1 MIGFLWPFLIAVI
14 AVALCWAL
22 FGVNRRDFRWI
33 APPPAP
39 DETRGQVTRTTIMIP
54 TPSGERIEAW
64 LWRPPGAPAP
74 VILMAPG
81 LCGTKEGPLERF
93 GWGFAEKGYAVL
105 AFDFRSFG
113 GSEGRRRHSIDLRAH
128 VADYAAVIAHVR
140 AGRIPAIDPT
150 RIALWGTSFS
160 GASAACAAQDAPVEA
175 MILHVPYLGRPG
187 AGPGLMQMIGYI
199 GLSFAEIAGDAIARL
214 IGVKLPPAYI
224 TAYCQPGERAFGP
237 SRDCISRRTGTSPHP
252 FWKSVPQIYRGGW
265 RNLMMVRGLQH
276 LDAIKPEAALA
287 SPPCPVLAIAA
298 THDDMIDISDTR
310 LICAASSRIRLAEIA
325 GGHFD
330 PYVDPHFAANLA
342 TQTAFLDQV
351 FQQPLTPR
359 ELEAAESRA

>member
-1 MIGFLWPFLIAVI
+1 MIGFLWPVLIAVLVI
-14 AVALCWAL
+14 ALCWAL
-22 FGVNRRDFRWI
+22 FGVNRHDFRWI

-39 DETRGQVTRTTIMIP
+39 DETRNGVRRTTVMIP

-64 LWRPPGAPAP
+64 LWRPPGPPTP
-74 VILMAPG
+74 VVVMAPG

-113 GSEGRRRHSIDLRAH
+113 GSEGRQRHSIDLRAH
-128 VADYAAVIAHVR
+128 VADYTAVIAYAR
-140 AGRIPAIDPT
+140 AGHVPGVDPT

-175 MILHVPYLGRPG
+175 MILNVPYLGRPG
-187 AGPGLMQMIGYI
+187 GGPGLMQMFGYI
-199 GLSFAEIAGDAIARL
+199 GLSCAEIAGYAIARL
-214 IGVKLPPAYI
+214 IGAKLPPAYI

-252 FWKSVPQIYRGGW
+252 FWKSVPETYRGGW

-276 LDAIKPEAALA
+276 LDAIKPEAALK
-287 SPPCPVLAIAA
+287 SPACPVLAIAA
-298 THDDMIDISDTR
+298 TQDDMIDISDTR
-310 LICAASSRIRLAEIA
+310 AICAASPRIRLVEIA

-330 PYVDPHFAANLA
+330 PYVDPHFAQNLA
-342 TQTAFLDQV
+342 TQAAFLAEV
-351 FQQPLTPR
+351 LPQPLPPR
-359 ELEAAESRA
+359 ELEDAAARA

>member
-1 MIGFLWPFLIAVI
+1 MIGFLWPALIAVTVI
-14 AVALCWAL
+14 AACWAL

-39 DETRGQVTRTTIMIP
+39 DETRGQVTRTTVMIP

-64 LWRPPGAPAP
+64 LWRPSGAPAP

-93 GWGFAEKGYAVL
+93 GWGFAEAGYAVL

-113 GSEGRRRHSIDLRAH
+113 GSEGRHRHSIDLRAH
-128 VADYAAVIAHVR
+128 VTDYAAVLAHVR

-160 GASAACAAQDAPVEA
+160 GASAACAAQDSRVEA

-224 TAYCQPGERAFGP
+224 TAYGQPGERAFGP
-237 SRDCISRRTGTSPHP
+237 SRDCISRRTGKSAHP
-252 FWKSVPQIYRGGW
+252 FWSSVPK
-265 RNLMMVRGLQH
+265 H
-276 LDAIKPEAALA
+276 
-287 SPPCPVLAIAA
+287 IAA
-298 THDDMIDISDTR
+298 
-310 LICAASSRIRLAEIA
+310 A
-325 GGHFD
+325 G
-330 PYVDPHFAANLA
+330 A
-342 TQTAFLDQV
+342 T
-351 FQQPLTPR
+351 
-359 ELEAAESRA
+359 

>member
-1 MIGFLWPFLIAVI
+1 MIGFLWPALIAVI
-14 AVALCWAL
+14 FIALCWAL

-39 DETRGQVTRTTIMIP
+39 DETRNGVTRTTLMIP

-64 LWRPPGAPAP
+64 LWRPAGPPAP
-74 VILMAPG
+74 VIVMAPG

-93 GWGFAEKGYAVL
+93 GWGFADAGYAVL

-113 GSEGRRRHSIDLRAH
+113 GSEGRLRHSIDLRAH
-128 VADYAAVIAHVR
+128 VADYAAAIAHVR
-140 AGRIPAIDPT
+140 AGHVPGIDAT
-150 RIALWGTSFS
+150 RIVLWGASFS

-175 MILHVPYLGRPG
+175 MILHVPHLGRTG
-187 AGPGLMQMIGYI
+187 SGPGVIQMIGYI

-237 SRDCISRRTGTSPHP
+237 SRDCISRHDGKSPHP
-252 FWKSVPQIYRGGW
+252 FWKSVPQTYHGGW

-276 LDAIKPEAALA
+276 LDAIKPEAALK
-287 SPPCPVLAIAA
+287 SPACPVLAIAA
-298 THDDMIDISDTR
+298 TQDDMIDISDTR
-310 LICAASSRIRLAEIA
+310 VICAASPRIRLAEIE

-330 PYVDPHFAANLA
+330 PYVDPHFAANLGV
-342 TQTAFLDQV
+342 QTAFLSEV
-351 FQQPLTPR
+351 LQQPLPPR
-359 ELEAAESRA
+359 ELEAAATGA